1 MTTRKHRIYKYL
13 KIWYAECG
21 SCGGHLYGSVW
32 STACELLR
40 FHVRENHI
48 LTEEPVSV
56 HA

>member
-13 KIWYAECG
+13 KTWYAECG

-40 FHVRENHI
+40 FHVHENHT
-48 LTEEPVSV
+48 LTEDPVSV